1 MKSISSLSQSISRTV
16 MAIVKPVSFIFS
28 SVWRL
33 VFTLLFIGSLFV
45 NVTMFAWSA
54 GAVALSAVFSAVA
67 GITSIVTD
75 LADSKTRLAASQ
87 KQVAALNEKLATSK
101 KQVARMSNRI
111 ASRTAKGAVLNVVS
125 VPAEAVPYIGIP
137 VIVAVTGLEIYD
149 ACATMEDIKEIN
161 RVLNTGADIDAE
173 TTCGIKVPDKDT
185 VMKTIQNSPKAAY
198 ESAMSLDISLPSW
211 SKVTATTK
219 RAWDGSINGFSSAW
233 DWLFKN

>member
-1 MKSISSLSQSISRTV
+1 
-16 MAIVKPVSFIFS
+16 
-28 SVWRL
+28 
-33 VFTLLFIGSLFV
+33 
-45 NVTMFAWSA
+45 
-54 GAVALSAVFSAVA
+54 
-67 GITSIVTD
+67 
-75 LADSKTRLAASQ
+75 
-87 KQVAALNEKLATSK
+87 
-101 KQVARMSNRI
+101 MSNRI
-111 ASRTAKGAVLNVVS
+111 ATRTAKGALRNVAS
-125 VPAEAVPYIGIP
+125 VPAEAIPYIGIP
-137 VIVAVTGLEIYD
+137 VIIAVTGLEIYD

-161 RVLNTGADIDAE
+161 RVLNTV

>member
-1 MKSISSLSQSISRTV
+1 MKYISRMFMT
-16 MAIVKPVSFIFS
+16 IVKPISFIFS

-33 VFTLLFIGSLFV
+33 VFTLLFVGSLFV

-54 GAVALSAVFSAVA
+54 GAVALSAVFSTVT
-67 GITSIVTD
+67 GITSIVTG
-75 LADSKTRLAASQ
+75 LADSKARLAASH

-111 ASRTAKGAVLNVVS
+111 VSRTAKEAMRNVVS
-125 VPAEAVPYIGIP
+125 LPAEAVPYIGIP
-137 VIVAVTGLEIYD
+137 VIVAVTGFEIYD

-161 RVLNTGADIDAE
+161 HVLNTGADIDAE

-185 VMKTIQNSPKAAY
+185 VIKTIQNSPKAAY
-198 ESAMSLDISLPSW
+198 ESAISRDISLPSW

-219 RAWDGSINGFSSAW
+219 RAWDGSINVFSSIW
-233 DWLFKN
+233 D

>member
-1 MKSISSLSQSISRTV
+1 MKYISRMFMT
-16 MAIVKPVSFIFS
+16 IVKPISFIFS

-33 VFTLLFIGSLFV
+33 VFTLLFVGSLFV

-54 GAVALSAVFSAVA
+54 GAVALSAVFSTVT
-67 GITSIVTD
+67 GITSIVTG
-75 LADSKTRLAASQ
+75 LADSKAMLAASR

-111 ASRTAKGAVLNVVS
+111 ASRTAKGAMRNVVS
-125 VPAEAVPYIGIP
+125 LPAEAVPYIGIP
-137 VIVAVTGLEIYD
+137 VIVAVTGFEIYD

-161 RVLNTGADIDAE
+161 HVLNTGADIDAE

-185 VMKTIQNSPKAAY
+185 VIKTIQNSPKAAY
-198 ESAMSLDISLPSW
+198 ESAISRDISLPSW

-219 RAWDGSINGFSSAW
+219 RAWDGSINVFSSIW
-233 DWLFKN
+233 D

>member
-16 MAIVKPVSFIFS
+16 MATVKPVSFIFS
-28 SVWRL
+28 SVWGL

-54 GAVALSAVFSAVA
+54 GAVALSAVFSTVS

-87 KQVAALNEKLATSK
+87 KQVA
-101 KQVARMSNRI
+101 RMSNRI
-111 ASRTAKGAVLNVVS
+111 ASRTAKGAVRNVVS

-173 TTCGIKVPDKDT
+173 TTCGIKVPDKDA

-211 SKVTATTK
+211 SKVTVTTK
-219 RAWDGSINGFSSAW
+219 RT
-233 DWLFKN
+233 